1 MSRHILIVE
10 DEQAIADT
18 LIYALQTE
26 GFRTTH
32 CLLGRQGLE
41 LATADAVDLMILDI
55 GLPDL
60 NGFDVCR
67 ELRRTSELPV
77 LFLTARGDEIDRILG
92 LELGGDDYVV
102 KPFSPREVAVRV
114 RRILQRQQMAPD
126 QASTANA
133 SPFEHDPARRAIR
146 YLAQPLEL
154 TRYEYDLLATLIGA
168 PGRVFTRAQ
177 LMQKIW
183 AHPEHSLER
192 TVDTHIKTVRAKLR
206 AIHPDADPIR
216 THRGIG
222 YSLEPIA
229 NPKGYPNGDPNGD
242 LGR

>member
-1 MSRHILIVE
+1 MSRHILIIE

-41 LATADAVDLMILDI
+41 IATADAVDLIVLDI
-55 GLPDL
+55 GLPDI

-67 ELRRTSELPV
+67 ELRRTSERPV

-114 RRILQRQQMAPD
+114 RRILHRQPMAADRAPID
-126 QASTANA
+126 DAN
-133 SPFEHDPARRAIR
+133 PFEHDPAGRAIR
-146 YLAQPLEL
+146 YRGQRLEL

-183 AHPEHSLER
+183 VHPEHSLER
-192 TVDTHIKTVRAKLR
+192 TVDTHVKTLRAKLR
-206 AIHPDADPIR
+206 AIHPGAEPIR
-216 THRGIG
+216 THRGLG
-222 YSLEPIA
+222 YALDLR
-229 NPKGYPNGDPNGD
+229 NPPNGHPSGKPNGE
-242 LGR
+242 LYG

>member
-32 CLLGRQGLE
+32 CLLGRQGLGI
-41 LATADAVDLMILDI
+41 AAADAVDLVILDI

-114 RRILQRQQMAPD
+114 RRILQRQQGFPD
-126 QASTANA
+126 QAATANA
-133 SPFEHDPARRAIR
+133 SPFEHDPARRTIR
-146 YLAQPLEL
+146 YQGQPLEL

-192 TVDTHIKTVRAKLR
+192 TVDTHVKTVRAKLR
-206 AIHPDADPIR
+206 AVHPEADPIR

-222 YSLEPIA
+222 YALEPSDHR
-229 NPKGYPNGDPNGD
+229 KGHRNAEPNGGQ
-242 LGR
+242 GG